1 MIDSDSNDE
10 NNSNESRGH
19 KVTSKRRASSVD
31 SLTPQTA
38 RPIVSHAKTLDTKII
53 QDLLVSSVLNVT
65 ESAKMPSDSTHPPLN
80 IKLLSDNFR
89 KFVQKCGFIFAI
101 QDFAEDLFLWKNP
114 SDTLLAM
121 VIYVYI
127 CFLAVLIYNF
137 PNDTQ
142 IKKKSRIQ
150 FKRFTR
156 LNDYLPAENSVDY
169 LKNMQNI
176 QNLMGMIS
184 DGYDVA
190 VDLLKHIDWSNERET
205 LLIMQIVI
213 VVLTVTSLTVWIVPW
228 KYVFIAGGLGIFIVN
243 TQFVKAVTKEM
254 SPFILGKF
262 NIFTKQFEDYLNSE
276 DFKLSE
282 KNGNDGETAESNL
295 SQDEI
300 DLGVG
305 SSSKT

>member
-19 KVTSKRRASSVD
+19 KVTSKRRASSAD

-65 ESAKMPSDSTHPPLN
+65 DSAKMPSDSTHPPLN
-80 IKLLSDNFR
+80 IKLLSLYP
-89 KFVQKCGFIFAI
+89 Q
-101 QDFAEDLFLWKNP
+101 
-114 SDTLLAM
+114 LL
-121 VIYVYI
+121 ILI
-127 CFLAVLIYNF
+127 PLIGFLAVLIYNF

-213 VVLTVTSLTVWIVPW
+213 VILTVTSLTVWIVPW